1 MRAVL
6 PILLMFVSICS
17 IAQHE
22 GGKTNKCKIALPDN
36 WMRNRSII
44 THLITIAPSVFPK
57 LQDKQLCLKCKAAY
71 TLMFFYDS
79 VAVGNKT
86 AVTLASTDGMSNYE
100 CITTFSFKGTWVLM
114 YKDTAIAELEIVSP
128 EEEVTARK
136 KFSLARSI
144 SFWDG
149 IADRTWANP
158 EDNPSHYISLNKDRF
173 NPTIDDILGVLAERV
188 RKIKTE

>member
-1 MRAVL
+1 MRAFL
-6 PILLMFVSICS
+6 PILLMFVSICG
-17 IAQHE
+17 ITQPK

-36 WMRNRSII
+36 WIRKRSII

-86 AVTLASTDGMSNYE
+86 AVTLASTGGMSNYE

-136 KFSLARSI
+136 KFSLPRGII
-144 SFWDG
+144 SYDDG
-149 IADRTWANP
+149 YSRVWPNP

-173 NPTIDDILGVLAERV
+173 NPTIDDILAVLAERV